1 MENKELLRQVNELGL
16 PLFEAENQSNVNK
29 TLSEVAKSNDIRL
42 WEGFPVLLANL
53 NEHGQF
59 DLNSVYGELKNN
71 GERKRFLELF
81 LYALSFYKFNNYKF
95 NWADKFY
102 KKLTPK
108 EKQLYK
114 QSLSSLKTDQNV
126 AVGHKLLDNDRAR
139 NMFENYFNL
148 LNKQTVAYDSRQ
160 QELSLEYALSQVFSP
175 KQKELFLKKLRG
187 GKLTKT
193 EREYF

>member
-59 DLNSVYGELKNN
+59 DLNSVYSELKNN
-71 GERKRFLELF
+71 EERKRFLELF

-114 QSLSSLKTDQNV
+114 
-126 AVGHKLLDNDRAR
+126 G
-139 NMFENYFNL
+139 F
-148 LNKQTVAYDSRQ
+148 
-160 QELSLEYALSQVFSP
+160 
-175 KQKELFLKKLRG
+175 
-187 GKLTKT
+187 
-193 EREYF
+193 